1 MTLTCRIFLKII
13 IFFIKIH
20 TARQQCG
27 RRICVYVTDSLQ
39 FPVIYLISHY
49 FQSRYLI
56 SRDFLLLK
64 ENKSTIPLKNV
75 LLHISLFFFKF
86 HEYFHVSLRNLIST
100 ICFRSVS
107 NANCTIS
114 NIYLTFSICIQIH
127 YAKMMKIERIP
138 PSHHPIFV
146 LISLEFIPFHL
157 CVLYSNAKCS
167 LHTMANNRKLI

>member
-86 HEYFHVSLRNLIST
+86 HEYFLRLSTQFNLDYLFSQCVQCQLYDFKHISH
-100 ICFRSVS
+100 FL
-107 NANCTIS
+107 
-114 NIYLTFSICIQIH
+114 YLYTDT
-127 YAKMMKIERIP
+127 
-138 PSHHPIFV
+138 
-146 LISLEFIPFHL
+146 L
-157 CVLYSNAKCS
+157 CENDE
-167 LHTMANNRKLI
+167 N